1 MVLNLR
7 KPLNLALLC
16 YVCIV
21 WVLPEVPL
29 VLLFA
34 LKSASTVAWRA
45 VRYRHGVRYDE
56 AVIRGHV
63 VCRLGSYCTGD
74 KTGEDDGEDG
84 CVNEKF
90 HDRLPPGGWCFVSMW
105 KRGTIKSIV
114 RQIYERVFLNT
125 YRGYLL
131 SSLPKYPFQLL

>member
-16 YVCIV
+16 YLCIV
-21 WVLPEVPL
+21 WVLTEIALVPH
-29 VLLFA
+29 FA
-34 LKSASTVAWRA
+34 LQPASTVARGA
-45 VRYRHGVRYDE
+45 VRYRHGMRYDQ
-56 AVIRGHV
+56 AMTRGHML
-63 VCRLGSYCTGD
+63 RRFDSYCTGD

-90 HDRLPPGGWCFVSMW
+90 HDWLPPGGVCFVSVW

-114 RQIYERVFLNT
+114 REICERVFLNT

-131 SSLPKYPFQLL
+131 SSLLKYLF

>member
-16 YVCIV
+16 YMCIV

-34 LKSASTVAWRA
+34 LKSAVTRSAG
-45 VRYRHGVRYDE
+45 RYRHGVRYDQ
-56 AVIRGHV
+56 AMARGHV
-63 VCRLGSYCTGD
+63 DCGFGGYRTGD
-74 KTGEDDGEDG
+74 KTGEDDGKDG

-90 HDRLPPGGWCFVSMW
+90 HDWLPPGGVCFVSVG
-105 KRGTIKSIV
+105 RGEQS
-114 RQIYERVFLNT
+114 RV
-125 YRGYLL
+125 
-131 SSLPKYPFQLL
+131 

>member
-21 WVLPEVPL
+21 WVLTEIALVPR
-29 VLLFA
+29 FA
-34 LKSASTVAWRA
+34 LKSASTFAWRA
-45 VRYRHGVRYDE
+45 VRYRHGVRYDQ
-56 AVIRGHV
+56 AMSRGHMF
-63 VCRLGSYCTGD
+63 CRLDSYCTGD

-90 HDRLPPGGWCFVSMW
+90 HDRLPPGGVCCVSLW
-105 KRGTIKSIV
+105 KRGTITSIV
-114 RQIYERVFLNT
+114 RKLCECVFLST

-131 SSLPKYPFQLL
+131 SSLLKYPVR